1 VPVYRYKGVA
11 AGNRAVAGMID
22 AESVRTAREKLR
34 AEGVFPTEIAQGK
47 APRVTGTPQVLKQL
61 RLPVLRGVP
70 DLHLAL
76 FSSQLATLLNA
87 GVPLLQSLSALSE
100 QVDHERLR
108 SAISAVREEVNQGS
122 TLADALES
130 HGQIFDELY
139 CSMVRSGESS
149 GALGLVLSRL
159 ASYIESRMQLRNR
172 MVGALAYPLVV
183 LGASFAVALFLLV
196 YVVPN
201 MTRLLRDLNQPL
213 PLITRIVVG
222 VSEFLVEWWMPL
234 LIAGA
239 GAILLAGRLIDTARG
254 RRAWDSFK
262 LRIPVLGRL
271 MRFVSISRFAR
282 TLSTLVTGGLN
293 IVSALDI
300 SRRVTGNV
308 VIGRAAEEAKQ
319 AITKGASIAGTLRQT
334 GEFPPLVTHMIAVGE
349 ASGELD
355 TMLARVADVYD
366 QLVQNA
372 LDRMLAVLPP
382 VSIMLVGGVVVI
394 IILSTLLPLLNLTSA
409 L

>member
-1 VPVYRYKGVA
+1 LPVYRYKGVA
-11 AGNRAVAGMID
+11 AGNRAVSGLID

-47 APRVTGTPQVLKQL
+47 APRITGTPQLLKQL
-61 RLPVLRGVP
+61 KLRQLRGVP

-87 GVPLLQSLSALSE
+87 GVPLVQSLAALTE

-108 SAISAVREEVNQGS
+108 SAIAAVREAVNQGT
-122 TLADALES
+122 TLADALEEQ
-130 HGQIFDELY
+130 GQIFDELY

-149 GALGLVLSRL
+149 GALGLVLERL
-159 ASYIESRMQLRNR
+159 ASYIESRMTLRNR
-172 MVGALAYPLVV
+172 MIGALAYPIVV
-183 LGASFAVALFLLV
+183 LGASFAVALFLLI

-213 PLITRIVVG
+213 PLITRVVVG
-222 VSEFLVEWWMPL
+222 ISEFLVDWWMPL
-234 LIAGA
+234 LLVSAG
-239 GAILLAGRLIDTARG
+239 GVLVFSRVIETTRG
-254 RRAWDSFK
+254 RRAWDGFK
-262 LRIPVLGRL
+262 LRVPVLGRL

-382 VSIMLVGGVVVI
+382 VSIMLVGGVVVM

>member
-11 AGNRAVAGMID
+11 AGNRAVGGTID
-22 AESVRTAREKLR
+22 ADSVRGARDKLR

-47 APRVTGTPQVLKQL
+47 SAAAEASQILTQL
-61 RLPVLRGVP
+61 RLPQIRGVP

-87 GVPLLQSLSALSE
+87 GVPLVQSLGALTE

-108 SAISAVREEVNQGS
+108 GAIAAVRESVNQGS
-122 TLADALES
+122 TLADALEMQG
-130 HGQIFDELY
+130 HIFDGLY

-149 GALGLVLSRL
+149 GALGLVLERL

-172 MVGALAYPLVV
+172 MIGALAYPLVV

-201 MTRLLRDLNQPL
+201 MTRLLRDLNQEL
-213 PLITRIVVG
+213 PLITRVVVG
-222 VSEFLVEWWMPL
+222 ISEFLVDWWMPL
-234 LIAGA
+234 VLISTAGA
-239 GAILLAGRLIDTARG
+239 LLFGRLVQTSRG
-254 RRAWDSFK
+254 RRAWDGFK

-300 SRRVTGNV
+300 SRNVSGNE
-308 VIGRAAEEAKQ
+308 VIARAAEQAKQ

-366 QLVQNA
+366 QLVENA
-372 LDRMLAVLPP
+372 LERMLAVLPP
-382 VSIMLVGGVVVI
+382 LAIMFVGGVVVL

>member
-1 VPVYRYKGVA
+1 
-11 AGNRAVAGMID
+11 
-22 AESVRTAREKLR
+22 
-34 AEGVFPTEIAQGK
+34 
-47 APRVTGTPQVLKQL
+47 
-61 RLPVLRGVP
+61 
-70 DLHLAL
+70 
-76 FSSQLATLLNA
+76 
-87 GVPLLQSLSALSE
+87 
-100 QVDHERLR
+100 
-108 SAISAVREEVNQGS
+108 
-122 TLADALES
+122 
-130 HGQIFDELY
+130 
-139 CSMVRSGESS
+139 
-149 GALGLVLSRL
+149 
-159 ASYIESRMQLRNR
+159 MQLRNR

-222 VSEFLVEWWMPL
+222 VSEFLVEWWIPL
-234 LIAGA
+234 LMATA
-239 GAILLAGRLIDTARG
+239 GAILVAGRLIETARG

-382 VSIMLVGGVVVI
+382 VSIMLVGGVVVM

>member
-11 AGNRAVAGMID
+11 AGNRAVGGTID
-22 AESVRTAREKLR
+22 ADSVRGARDKLR

-47 APRVTGTPQVLKQL
+47 SAPAEASQILAQL
-61 RLPVLRGVP
+61 RLPQIRGVP

-87 GVPLLQSLSALSE
+87 GVPLVQSLGALTE

-108 SAISAVREEVNQGS
+108 SAIAAVRESVNQGS
-122 TLADALES
+122 TLADALEMQG
-130 HGQIFDELY
+130 HIFDGLY

-149 GALGLVLSRL
+149 GALGLVLERL

-172 MVGALAYPLVV
+172 MIGALAYPLVV

-201 MTRLLRDLNQPL
+201 MTRLLRDLNQEL
-213 PLITRIVVG
+213 PLITRVVVG
-222 VSEFLVEWWMPL
+222 ISEFLVDWWMPL
-234 LIAGA
+234 VLIGAAGV
-239 GAILLAGRLIDTARG
+239 LLFGRIVQTSRG
-254 RRAWDSFK
+254 RRTWDGFK

-300 SRRVTGNV
+300 SRNVSGNE
-308 VIGRAAEEAKQ
+308 VIARAAEEAKQ

-366 QLVQNA
+366 QLVENA
-372 LDRMLAVLPP
+372 LERMLAVLPP
-382 VSIMLVGGVVVI
+382 LAIMFVGGVVVL